1 MQAYLFNRCIQP
13 LLRSQQFHGNFKC
26 FKFNYSFLRWIFII
40 WLFIVFII
48 VNFLRMFDHFI
59 VVQFISNKKI
69 LCIIWPSV
77 FDHPVFYRSHISSV
91 LTYRVVKKT
100 ITNIKYYTL
109 VDIFS
114 VKLWQMKLKFYTVFF
129 SLILIFSGVYLFGLM
144 KNCNSNPNLLQGC
157 NLDISSRSVS
167 STFYIASRRWRDSG
181 LASSGDRKR
190 MHPGCY

>member
-1 MQAYLFNRCIQP
+1 MYNSKIISGHSFEKDLQAYFFNRCIQP

-77 FDHPVFYRSHISSV
+77 FDHPVFYGFHISSV
-91 LTYRVVKKT
+91 LTNHVVKKT

-109 VDIFS
+109 VDFFS
-114 VKLWQMKLKFYTVFF
+114 VKLWQMKLKFYTMFF
-129 SLILIFSGVYLFGLM
+129 FFH
-144 KNCNSNPNLLQGC
+144 C
-157 NLDISSRSVS
+157 
-167 STFYIASRRWRDSG
+167 FYR
-181 LASSGDRKR
+181 
-190 MHPGCY
+190 

>member
-1 MQAYLFNRCIQP
+1 MHVQFKNNKWSQFWKDLQAYFFNRCIQP

-77 FDHPVFYRSHISSV
+77 FDHPVFYGFHISSV
-91 LTYRVVKKT
+91 LTNHVVKKT

-109 VDIFS
+109 VDFFCKTMANEIEI
-114 VKLWQMKLKFYTVFF
+114 LYNVFF
-129 SLILIFSGVYLFGLM
+129 FIAFTGNLFWCTCICLVIWKTARVIL
-144 KNCNSNPNLLQGC
+144 
-157 NLDISSRSVS
+157 
-167 STFYIASRRWRDSG
+167 
-181 LASSGDRKR
+181 
-190 MHPGCY
+190 

>member
-1 MQAYLFNRCIQP
+1 MHSAFVEITAIP
-13 LLRSQQFHGNFKC
+13 WQFW
-26 FKFNYSFLRWIFII
+26 KFQIFINYSFLRWIFII

-114 VKLWQMKLKFYTVFF
+114 VKLWQMKLRFYTVFF
-129 SLILIFSGVYLFGLM
+129 IDFNLFWCVFVWSYG
-144 KNCNSNPNLLQGC
+144 KLQE
-157 NLDISSRSVS
+157 
-167 STFYIASRRWRDSG
+167 
-181 LASSGDRKR
+181 
-190 MHPGCY
+190 

>member
-1 MQAYLFNRCIQP
+1 
-13 LLRSQQFHGNFKC
+13 
-26 FKFNYSFLRWIFII
+26 
-40 WLFIVFII
+40 
-48 VNFLRMFDHFI
+48 MFDHFI

-114 VKLWQMKLKFYTVFF
+114 VKLWQMKLKFYTVF
-129 SLILIFSGVYLFGLM
+129 SLILISSGVYLFGLM
-144 KNCNSNPNLLQGC
+144 ENCNSSPNLLLATWISPVDLYHLLFISPVDDAEILDELVLEIEKGC
-157 NLDISSRSVS
+157 TQAVIRII
-167 STFYIASRRWRDSG
+167 T
-181 LASSGDRKR
+181 
-190 MHPGCY
+190 